1 MSVLGNTW
9 MKVWGGCD
17 SHLIRGLQRRGGQ
30 SSAGQSEEC
39 GPREEGSGNRWC
51 GGPALCR

>member
-51 GGPALCR
+51 GGPALRR